1 MNNKLGG
8 CAEIC
13 INAKLVYYRGPAED
27 VYMTVITVQDVER
40 ALMNTLGKKG
50 MEKEEVKKLAE
61 YVMNFF
67 GFEDTISDNLLKAKD
82 RDVFYTLQDVGILTT
97 FQDQITIKK
106 GKIWRIHYWV
116 LKKRDIL
123 RLANLT
129 DEVKPEEEYAIYDD
143 ISNDIW
149 NRNKEED

>member
-1 MNNKLGG
+1 
-8 CAEIC
+8 
-13 INAKLVYYRGPAED
+13 
-27 VYMTVITVQDVER
+27 MTVITVQDVEL

-50 MEKEEVKKLAE
+50 MEREEVKKLAE

-82 RDVFYTLQDVGILTT
+82 RDVFYMLQDVGILTT

-106 GKIWRIHYWV
+106 GKIWRLHYWV
-116 LKKRDIL
+116 LKKREIL

-129 DEVKPEEEYAIYDD
+129 EEVESEGDYAIYDD
-143 ISNDIW
+143 ISNDVW
-149 NRNKEED
+149 NRNKEEQ

>member
-1 MNNKLGG
+1 MDKD
-8 CAEIC
+8 EI
-13 INAKLVYYRGPAED
+13 
-27 VYMTVITVQDVER
+27 
-40 ALMNTLGKKG
+40 
-50 MEKEEVKKLAE
+50 KKLAV

-67 GFEDTISDNLLKAKD
+67 GFDDTISDNLLKAKD

-116 LKKRDIL
+116 LKKNDIL
-123 RLANLT
+123 RLANLK
-129 DEVKPEEEYAIYDD
+129 DEVKPKEDYAIYSE

-149 NRNKEED
+149 SRNRDADWSKSCNFQ

>member
-1 MNNKLGG
+1 MIPLRDG
-8 CAEIC
+8 
-13 INAKLVYYRGPAED
+13 
-27 VYMTVITVQDVER
+27 YMVTITVDDVER

-50 MEKEEVKKLAE
+50 MPEDEIKKLAN

-67 GFEDTISDNLLKAKD
+67 GFDDTVSDNLLKAKD

-116 LKKRDIL
+116 LKKNDIL
-123 RLANLT
+123 RLANMVEKE
-129 DEVKPEEEYAIYDD
+129 DKEGEYAIYDE
-143 ISNDIW
+143 ISNDVW
-149 NRNKEED
+149 NRDKEEE

>member
-1 MNNKLGG
+1 M
-8 CAEIC
+8 
-13 INAKLVYYRGPAED
+13 V
-27 VYMTVITVQDVER
+27 TITVGDVEK

-50 MEKEEVKKLAE
+50 METEEIKKLAE

-67 GFEDTISDNLLKAKD
+67 GYDDTISDNLLKAKD

-116 LKKRDIL
+116 LKKDEIL
-123 RLANLT
+123 RLANFKEIAKKK
-129 DEVKPEEEYAIYDD
+129 DKYSIYDE
-143 ISNDIW
+143 ISNDVW
-149 NRNKEED
+149 SRDEKAD

>member
-1 MNNKLGG
+1 MNNQLCGYAK
-8 CAEIC
+8 IS
-13 INAKLVYYRGPAED
+13 INAKFGNYRGHAED
-27 VYMTVITVQDVER
+27 VYMTTITVQDVER

>member
-1 MNNKLGG
+1 M
-8 CAEIC
+8 
-13 INAKLVYYRGPAED
+13 V
-27 VYMTVITVQDVER
+27 TITIDNVEK

-50 MEKEEVKKLAE
+50 MKKEEIKKLAQ

-116 LKKRDIL
+116 LKKDEIL
-123 RLANLT
+123 RLANLK
-129 DEVKPEEEYAIYDD
+129 DEKKIEEGYTIYNE
-143 ISNDIW
+143 ISNDVW
-149 NRNKEED
+149 SRDENTD

>member
-1 MNNKLGG
+1 
-8 CAEIC
+8 
-13 INAKLVYYRGPAED
+13 
-27 VYMTVITVQDVER
+27 MTTITVQDVER

-82 RDVFYTLQDVGILTT
+82 RDVFYTLQDVGLLTT

-116 LKKRDIL
+116 LKKKDIL
-123 RLANLT
+123 RLANLI
-129 DEVKPEEEYAIYDD
+129 DEVKSEEEYAIYDD

-149 NRNKEED
+149 SRNKEED

>member
-1 MNNKLGG
+1 M
-8 CAEIC
+8 
-13 INAKLVYYRGPAED
+13 V
-27 VYMTVITVQDVER
+27 TITVDDVER

-50 MEKEEVKKLAE
+50 MPEDEIKKLAN

-67 GFEDTISDNLLKAKD
+67 GFDDTVSDNLLKAKD

-116 LKKRDIL
+116 LKKNDIIK
-123 RLANLT
+123 LANM
-129 DEVKPEEEYAIYDD
+129 EEKEDTGGEYAIYDE
-143 ISNDIW
+143 ISNDVW
-149 NRNKEED
+149 NRDKEEE

>member
-1 MNNKLGG
+1 MGSK
-8 CAEIC
+8 
-13 INAKLVYYRGPAED
+13 ED
-27 VYMTVITVQDVER
+27 VYMTVITVQDVEL

-50 MEKEEVKKLAE
+50 MEREEVKKLAE

-82 RDVFYTLQDVGILTT
+82 RDVFYMLQDVGILTT

-106 GKIWRIHYWV
+106 GKIWRLHYWV
-116 LKKRDIL
+116 LKKREIL

-129 DEVKPEEEYAIYDD
+129 EEVESEGDYAIYDD
-143 ISNDIW
+143 ISNDVW
-149 NRNKEED
+149 NRNKEEQ

>member
-1 MNNKLGG
+1 
-8 CAEIC
+8 
-13 INAKLVYYRGPAED
+13 
-27 VYMTVITVQDVER
+27 MTTITIQDVER

-123 RLANLT
+123 RLANLI
-129 DEVKPEEEYAIYDD
+129 DEVKPEEEYAIYDE

-149 NRNKEED
+149 SRNKEED

>member
-1 MNNKLGG
+1 
-8 CAEIC
+8 
-13 INAKLVYYRGPAED
+13 
-27 VYMTVITVQDVER
+27 MTTITVQDVER

-116 LKKRDIL
+116 LKKREIL
-123 RLANLT
+123 RLANLV
-129 DEVKPEEEYAIYDD
+129 DEVPTNEDYAIYDE
-143 ISNDIW
+143 ISDDVW
-149 NRNKEED
+149 SRHKEEE

>member
-1 MNNKLGG
+1 MVT
-8 CAEIC
+8 IT
-13 INAKLVYYRGPAED
+13 IED
-27 VYMTVITVQDVER
+27 VES

-50 MEKEEVKKLAE
+50 MSETEVKKLAI

-67 GFEDTISDNLLKAKD
+67 GFDDTVSDNLLKAKD

-116 LKKRDIL
+116 LKKSEIL
-123 RLANLT
+123 KLANIEEKKDST
-129 DEVKPEEEYAIYDD
+129 DEFGIYDEM
-143 ISNDIW
+143 SNDVW
-149 NRNKEED
+149 TRDKENE

>member
-1 MNNKLGG
+1 MTT
-8 CAEIC
+8 IT
-13 INAKLVYYRGPAED
+13 VED
-27 VYMTVITVQDVER
+27 VEK

-50 MEKEEVKKLAE
+50 MGEEEVKKLAA

-67 GFEDTISDNLLKAKD
+67 GFDDTVSDNLLKAKD

-116 LKKRDIL
+116 LKKDDIL
-123 RLANLT
+123 RLANLKDKVKSEDDYT
-129 DEVKPEEEYAIYDD
+129 IYSEISDEVWSRD
-143 ISNDIW
+143 
-149 NRNKEED
+149 EDKN

>member
-1 MNNKLGG
+1 
-8 CAEIC
+8 
-13 INAKLVYYRGPAED
+13 
-27 VYMTVITVQDVER
+27 MTTITVQDVER

-82 RDVFYTLQDVGILTT
+82 RDVFYTLQDVGLLTT

-116 LKKRDIL
+116 LKKRDII
-123 RLANLT
+123 RLANLI

-143 ISNDIW
+143 ISNDVW
-149 NRNKEED
+149 SRFKEED

>member
-1 MNNKLGG
+1 
-8 CAEIC
+8 
-13 INAKLVYYRGPAED
+13 
-27 VYMTVITVQDVER
+27 MTVITVQDVER

-123 RLANLT
+123 RLANLV
-129 DEVKPEEEYAIYDD
+129 DEVKSEEEYAIYDD
-143 ISNDIW
+143 ISNDVW
-149 NRNKEED
+149 TRNKEED

>member
-1 MNNKLGG
+1 MNNQLGG

-13 INAKLVYYRGPAED
+13 IDAKLGYYLGPDED

-50 MEKEEVKKLAE
+50 MEKQEVKKLAA

-123 RLANLT
+123 RLANLA
-129 DEVKPEEEYAIYDD
+129 DEEKSEEDYAIYDE
-143 ISNDIW
+143 ISNDVW
-149 NRNKEED
+149 SRNKEED